1 MRTANPMAVIVGM
14 CGSGKSTVAEALR
27 ESGWEIVHFGS
38 ITMRELEA
46 RGLEVS
52 EANERTVREELRET
66 HGPAAY
72 AKLSLPVIAK
82 ALRERPV
89 AVDGLYSWA
98 EYKLVKEELG
108 DSALVFAVCADRAVR
123 YDRLA
128 RRPVRPLTAE
138 EARQRDYAEI
148 EKLDKGGPIAIADR
162 FVLNNGTEA
171 ELRSAVKQ
179 IARELTNG

>member
-1 MRTANPMAVIVGM
+1 M
-14 CGSGKSTVAEALR
+14 AEALR

-38 ITMRELEA
+38 ITMREVKA
-46 RGLEVS
+46 RGLDVS
-52 EANERTVREELRET
+52 EANERAVREELRET

-72 AKLSLPVIAK
+72 AKLSLPAIAE

-98 EYKLVKEELG
+98 EYKLIKEELAEE
-108 DSALVFAVCADRAVR
+108 ALVFAVCADRAVR

-128 RRPVRPLTAE
+128 RRPVRPLNAD

-148 EKLDKGGPIAIADR
+148 EVLDKGGPIAIADR
-162 FVLNNGTEA
+162 FILNNGTEA
-171 ELRSAVKQ
+171 ELRAEVER
-179 IARELTNG
+179 IARELIGA